1 MKHKNK
7 IFLTIEANN
16 KSERLEGKR
25 FYSLSSKDPSSD
37 VFVDT
42 NCGLVDL
49 KIIVLYK
56 SILLI
61 NRGDY
66 SVRANGMNPFKGVYF
81 SSGVMTVFFENCP
94 VILSVHE
101 EPTFFSSEKIPEK
114 VLLFTAALCLVASF
128 YFSSTLTGIKEITP
142 APQIASVKFSTTK
155 VDTPPSIESISY
167 SQLNELLISIERA
180 DKEKLKKTRRAL
192 LLSKKI
198 YENGGEEANSSFIG
212 RIIGGLNR
220 HLHDNKI

>member
-7 IFLTIEANN
+7 LFLKIEANN
-16 KSERLEGKR
+16 KSENLEGKR

-49 KIIVLYK
+49 KIILLFK

-66 SVRANGMNPFKGVYF
+66 PVWANGMNLFKRVYF
-81 SSGVMTVFFENCP
+81 STGEMTVLIENCP
-94 VILSVHE
+94 VKLSVQE
-101 EPTFFSSEKIPEK
+101 EPSVISSEKMPEK
-114 VLLFTAALCLVASF
+114 VLFFTAALCLVASF
-128 YFSSTLTGIKEITP
+128 YFSSIVTGKKEITP
-142 APQIASVKFSTTK
+142 PPQRVSVKILTAK

-167 SQLNELLISIERA
+167 SQLNELLLSIERA
-180 DKEKLKKTRRAL
+180 DREKLKKTRRAL
-192 LLSKKI
+192 HLSKMM
-198 YENGGEEANSSFIG
+198 YENGGEETNSSFIG

-220 HLHDNKI
+220 HLHANK

>member
-7 IFLTIEANN
+7 IFLKIEANN

-42 NCGLVDL
+42 NCGIVDL

-66 SVRANGMNPFKGVYF
+66 PVWASGMNPFKGVYF
-81 SSGVMTVFFENCP
+81 SSGEMSVYIDNCP
-94 VILSVHE
+94 VILSVQE
-101 EPTFFSSEKIPEK
+101 EPSVISSKKMPEK
-114 VLLFTAALCLVASF
+114 VLFFTAALCLVASF
-128 YFSSTLTGIKEITP
+128 YFSSIVTGKKEITP
-142 APQIASVKFSTTK
+142 PLKRTSVKILTAK
-155 VDTPPSIESISY
+155 VDAPPSIESISY

-180 DKEKLKKTRRAL
+180 DREKLMKTRRAL
-192 LLSKKI
+192 LLSKKM
-198 YENGGEEANSSFIG
+198 YANGGEEANSSFIG

-220 HLHDNKI
+220 HLHANK